1 MTWHMGAARERQQTR
16 EANSLKGPLPV
27 GHRAHATLPSA
38 TSALQIEKQMGRENK
53 SGTFVSVPT
62 LPRATGSAGKC
73 PREKQKHGK
82 TNKKIPVLHRCRHRW
97 THKQASDK
105 HTQATVLSLLPFSS
119 LTATTAQAKS
129 SRDATTFSD
138 KEKEKKKKIKTE
150 QERERARNETPQMT
164 RLKNVKRES
173 QLR

>member
-16 EANSLKGPLPV
+16 EANSLKGLLPV

-38 TSALQIEKQMGRENK
+38 TSALQIEKQMRREK
-53 SGTFVSVPT
+53 KPGTFVSVPP
-62 LPRATGSAGKC
+62 LPRATRSASKC
-73 PREKQKHGK
+73 PREKQKHEK
-82 TNKKIPVLHRCRHRW
+82 ANKKIPVLLPLDVHCRHRW

-138 KEKEKKKKIKTE
+138 KEKEKKKNGAR
-150 QERERARNETPQMT
+150 ERERGMKHP
-164 RLKNVKRES
+164 K
-173 QLR
+173 